1 MEEKSTLI
9 RKVHMNC
16 PICDKI
22 HEVEENDFQQLLLKE
37 KRLTTKNCFIFVQML
52 TKMRMNLR
60 RVL

>member
-1 MEEKSTLI
+1 MESSTLI
-9 RKVHMNC
+9 RKVHMEC

-37 KRLTTKNCFIFVQML
+37 KRLTTKNCFIFVQKL

-60 RVL
+60 LVL